1 MTYDNCLCRIYQ
13 LFNFNLSKS
22 YYEQGETLILIIL
35 IVIKTFLISMIEFKV
50 LIQSNMKWFPAS
62 AGVCDEYINLTAD
75 AKLQLEDWKIQSDPA
90 ERDVR

>member
-1 MTYDNCLCRIYQ
+1 
-13 LFNFNLSKS
+13 
-22 YYEQGETLILIIL
+22 
-35 IVIKTFLISMIEFKV
+35 MIEFKV

-90 ERDVR
+90 ERDVKDN

>member
-1 MTYDNCLCRIYQ
+1 
-13 LFNFNLSKS
+13 
-22 YYEQGETLILIIL
+22 
-35 IVIKTFLISMIEFKV
+35 MIEFKV

>member
-1 MTYDNCLCRIYQ
+1 MQNLPTVQLQFIKILLRTGGNTDPHNFDCDQDLLDKYD
-13 LFNFNLSKS
+13 
-22 YYEQGETLILIIL
+22 
-35 IVIKTFLISMIEFKV
+35 MIEFKV

-90 ERDVR
+90 ERDVKDN